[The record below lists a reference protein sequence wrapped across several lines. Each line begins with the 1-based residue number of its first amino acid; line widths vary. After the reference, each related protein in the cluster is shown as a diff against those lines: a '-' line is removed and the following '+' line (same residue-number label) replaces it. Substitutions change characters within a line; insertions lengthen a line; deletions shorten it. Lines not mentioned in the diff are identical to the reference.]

1 MLRKIIYGIL
11 GFISGSAISLLIFA
25 KYVVASTSS
34 DLIFLLLILIFGVP
48 GLFLGIKLAAR
59 KNIKEQQYSKANNES
74 MRGYLYIIGSI
85 LGVQF
90 LIKMVISL
98 LVVVIGYIVSWHF
111 NLDFQGFAAI
121 FKNKLVITIIGILL
135 NITLSWI
142 GVWYVLRKDL
152 LKQFYSPFKISLLVT
167 VVSAVFS
174 YQQVMQIPLSSSLSL
189 IAGFYSLFYFLDRA
203 VKRLAYNVHKNLN

>member
-74 MRGYLYIIGSI
+74 MR
-85 LGVQF
+85 
-90 LIKMVISL
+90 
-98 LVVVIGYIVSWHF
+98 
-111 NLDFQGFAAI
+111 
-121 FKNKLVITIIGILL
+121 
-135 NITLSWI
+135 
-142 GVWYVLRKDL
+142 
-152 LKQFYSPFKISLLVT
+152 
-167 VVSAVFS
+167 
-174 YQQVMQIPLSSSLSL
+174 
-189 IAGFYSLFYFLDRA
+189 
-203 VKRLAYNVHKNLN
+203 

>member
-1 MLRKIIYGIL
+1 M

-90 LIKMVISL
+90 LIKMAISL
-98 LVVVIGYIVSWHF
+98 SIVIGYIASRSF
-111 NLDFQGFAAI
+111 NLDFQEFAVI
-121 FKNKLVITIIGILL
+121 FKNKLTITIIGILL

-142 GVWYVLRKDL
+142 GVWYVLRKGF
-152 LKQFYSPFKISLLVT
+152 LKQFYSPFKISLWVT
-167 VVSAVFS
+167 AVSAVFA
-174 YQQVMQIPLSSSLSL
+174 YQQIMQIPLPSALSL
-189 IAGFYSLFYFLDRA
+189 IAGFCSLFYFLDKE
-203 VKRLAYNVHKNLN
+203 VKKLIYNAQKNLNS